1 MTLVFMNRNDNDV
14 CILGTAQAKVVR
26 SWLGDCM
33 SCFENPWPDVARLGF
48 RWWLPIW
55 QFCTTPFERSLTCHL
70 FDLPS
75 FSVEDSWS
83 VGRRRQ
89 VHKHLKMRSAT
100 TNQKNLIDNT
110 LLKMEIIIMRR
121 LYDFFHQ
128 MKRER
133 WTRKKISPRQQ
144 FQFWQLKNS
153 FFNC

>member
-1 MTLVFMNRNDNDV
+1 MTLVFMNRNDNGV

-70 FDLPS
+70 FDLPL
-75 FSVEDSWS
+75 FSWRVNPWEEDAGSTNTS
-83 VGRRRQ
+83 
-89 VHKHLKMRSAT
+89 RSPKLEKKPDWQHPS
-100 TNQKNLIDNT
+100 TNGNYYN
-110 LLKMEIIIMRR
+110 EARR
-121 LYDFFHQ
+121 LYDFFHE

-133 WTRKKISPRQQ
+133 WAVRLIKKYST
-144 FQFWQLKNS
+144 FDS
-153 FFNC
+153 